1 MSAQAKTLSIAL
13 VANQPA
19 TVQMTGTYL
28 RCLSGDDM
36 TIELGTRESDFA
48 GQLPFAAGRYVRV
61 NSGFE
66 TVRLLST
73 TNQTVTLLAI
83 FGDYGDDSLI
93 ISSSVAV
100 NTKPQ
105 GLTMT
110 TEASV
115 SALAGATTLL
125 NAGNSGRRFI
135 GLFNEGTE
143 NLYIRETSA
152 TAKSP
157 LVLSPGAF
165 LPVPV
170 TSAIYAYN
178 PGLTACTVLMAEFE

>member
-1 MSAQAKTLSIAL
+1 MS
-13 VANQPA
+13 
-19 TVQMTGTYL
+19 
-28 RCLSGDDM
+28 
-36 TIELGTRESDFA
+36 IELGTRERDF
-48 GQLPFAAGRYVRV
+48 GGKIPFAAGRFIRV
-61 NSGFE
+61 VGGFE
-66 TVRLLST
+66 TVRLLSA
-73 TNQTVTLLAI
+73 TNQSVELLAV

-110 TEASV
+110 TEAAV
-115 SALAGATTLL
+115 SALATATTLL
-125 NAGNSGRRFI
+125 MAGNAGRRYA

-157 LVLSPGAF
+157 LVLSPGMF
-165 LPVPV
+165 LPVNV
-170 TSAIYAYN
+170 TNALYAYN
-178 PGLTACTVLMAEFE
+178 PGLTACNVLCAEFE